1 MATRQYTKEQLT
13 CPDCGYVAKAPQG
26 LSSHQRSNGH
36 GPYGYGRKTTRKRTG
51 RRRKT
56 TAARKTTA
64 RKTTAPR
71 KTTARKTT
79 AARKTAARKETTGRV
94 GASRT
99 MPLAQALRA
108 SRRAAEKERAQLLDR
123 VEQLDGVIQQIDSM
137 NV

>member
-56 TAARKTTA
+56 TA
-64 RKTTAPR
+64 PR
-71 KTTARKTT
+71 KATARKTT

>member
-56 TAARKTTA
+56 TAA
-64 RKTTAPR
+64 R

>member
-1 MATRQYTKEQLT
+1 VATRQFTKDELT

-36 GPYGYGRKTTRKRTG
+36 GPYKKRPKTTRKKTG
-51 RRRKT
+51 RRRKKT
-56 TAARKTTA
+56 TARKTTA
-64 RKTTAPR
+64 RKTTAR

-79 AARKTAARKETTGRV
+79 ARKKTTARV
-94 GASRT
+94 GAPRT
-99 MPLAQALRA
+99 TPLSQALRA
-108 SRRAAEKERAQLLDR
+108 TRRAAEKERAQLLDR